1 MNKWLLPLSLLA
13 GFVQSETL
21 TVYTYDSFTS
31 EWGPGPQLEQAFEQ
45 QCDCDLTF
53 VAAEDGVA
61 ILNRLKIEGR
71 NTKADV
77 ILGIDAPLME
87 SAVEQHLVQ
96 QHSLPSDGL
105 KADLHWQ
112 NTYFLPFDY
121 GYFAFIYNRDQ
132 IKQPAQSM
140 AELLASK
147 ATVIYQDPRTS
158 TPGQG
163 LLLWIN
169 SLYPDNAEQAWEQL
183 NSHTVTVTKGW
194 SEAYNM
200 FLEGSADYV
209 LSYTTSP
216 AYHMVAENENRY
228 QAAEFNEGHIAQ
240 IEVAG
245 ISQYAHQPELARQF
259 LTFLTSKTAQ
269 EIIPVTNWMLPVIDD
284 VSLPEAFSTLVQPK
298 AIAIDYPQ
306 FTQQREQWIKTWR
319 SIAAQ

>member
-1 MNKWLLPLSLLA
+1 MNKWLFSFALLA
-13 GFVQSETL
+13 GLSQAKTL

-31 EWGPGPQLEQAFEQ
+31 DWGPGPQLEKAFEQ
-45 QCDCDLTF
+45 QCECDLQF

-61 ILNRLKIEGR
+61 ILNRLKIEGQ

-77 ILGIDAPLME
+77 ILGIDEPLMQTTID
-87 SAVEQHLVQ
+87 AKLVQ
-96 QHSLPSDGL
+96 PHTLSSTGL
-105 KADLHWQ
+105 TADLHWQ
-112 NTYFLPFDY
+112 NDYFLPFDY
-121 GYFAFIYNRDQ
+121 GYFAFIYDSQR
-132 IKQPAQSM
+132 ISKPATSM
-140 AELLASK
+140 AELLASE

-169 SLYPDNAEQAWEQL
+169 SLYPNNAEQAWKQL
-183 NSHTVTVTKGW
+183 NKHTVTVTKGW

-216 AYHMVAENENRY
+216 AYHMVAENEDRY
-228 QAAEFNEGHIAQ
+228 QAAKFSEGHVAQ
-240 IEVAG
+240 VEVGG
-245 ISQYAHQPELARQF
+245 ISQYSQQPELAKQF
-259 LTFLTSKTAQ
+259 LSFLTSTTAQ

-284 VSLPEAFSTLVQPK
+284 VSLPQAFSRLIQPK
-298 AIAIDYPQ
+298 AISVDYQQ